1 MGDLL
6 VISVGP
12 TARAQRMKA
21 MYCPKGLQLYVLFEW
36 IIIIIVK
43 EENIFDN
50 NGEGRR
56 EVTRSKGVRHGY
68 YRSTSSWWSTSSTSS
83 TST

>member
-6 VISVGP
+6 VISVGH

-36 IIIIIVK
+36 IIVK

-56 EVTRSKGVRHGY
+56 EMPRSKGVRHGY
-68 YRSTSSWWSTSSTSS
+68 YRSTSSSSWWSSSSTS
-83 TST
+83 

>member
-6 VISVGP
+6 VISVGH
-12 TARAQRMKA
+12 TARAQRMMS
-21 MYCPKGLQLYVLFEW
+21 MYCPKDLQLYVLFEW
-36 IIIIIVK
+36 IIVK